1 MLFPLAI
8 LGRRYNVES
17 TQLEPEFFRIRT
29 RSLEFDAIRILQH
42 NILSSCVANCSN
54 YVLQKR
60 FECLSL
66 CKTVIDSG
74 PSSILVQKKEDT
86 N

>member
-8 LGRRYNVES
+8 LGRRYNGES
-17 TQLEPEFFRIRT
+17 TQLEP
-29 RSLEFDAIRILQH
+29 EFDAIRILQH

-74 PSSILVQKKEDT
+74 PSSVLVQKKEDT